1 MEQLSATILPT
12 MTIYLRRASYPIVN
26 QSSIPTLLKR
36 VSKAHGSSHNHTLL
50 TANHAHALLTYISK
64 HSPALY
70 KSHISE
76 LTKAIADDTNPTLVE
91 IGLQALAGVVRWD
104 DKLAPMEK

>member
-1 MEQLSATILPT
+1 MSV
-12 MTIYLRRASYPIVN
+12 YLRRASYLIVN

-36 VSKAHGSSHNHTLL
+36 VSKAYGNTHSHAQLA
-50 TANHAHALLTYISK
+50 ANHAHSLLTYISK

-76 LTKAIADDTNPTLVE
+76 LTKAIADDDNPRVAE